1 MLNLLILNLLI
12 LNLLAQIKLLTAS
25 TSTLHPSRLLVI
37 LTITLPTTTTEI
49 IAIRNEIEIPV
60 TRMTIAVEDETQPV
74 NALPPDLL
82 IVIPFLMLVA
92 DLFFINRTEF
102 YLILFLQ
109 VLPPFSSTVFLSA
122 YQSIDFFF
130 LKITSRS

>member
-92 DLFFINRTEF
+92 DLFF
-102 YLILFLQ
+102 Y
-109 VLPPFSSTVFLSA
+109 
-122 YQSIDFFF
+122 
-130 LKITSRS
+130 K